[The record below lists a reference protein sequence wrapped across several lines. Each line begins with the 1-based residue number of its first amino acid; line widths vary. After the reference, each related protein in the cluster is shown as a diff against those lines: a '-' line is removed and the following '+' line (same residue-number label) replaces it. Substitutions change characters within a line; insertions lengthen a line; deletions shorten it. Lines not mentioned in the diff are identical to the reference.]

1 MSKIFA
7 CTICNSEFK
16 NSRSLYAHKYKYH
29 PKASTST
36 ADSEEIQ
43 NMKYEINDNA
53 SSTQNEPYFKT
64 VSQLEDFSQNKIK
77 VNKNKSLRPY
87 IKRLPK
93 LFKITGVVLNDIKY
107 LKKAVSMRQKQNISS
122 VNRIISKMKYIERL
136 PKLFKITGD
145 ILNDVKDLEEDVS
158 EIQSENNAS
167 HSEMSGSGKE
177 NKNKINELS
186 DDIDRLFIKIAEL
199 EGTIEKY
206 PTDTE
211 YIEKVIDNTLQ
222 IIELFKNNM
231 YSDIKYKIKELR
243 NAALFALKTLKRAK
257 ALGNDDEKLLHSLVN
272 ASIFDGKELL
282 EKNVKSL
289 DTIFSNLPSEEEFM
303 QVVKELKSSINN
315 DNDVHFSKDFV
326 INTDEESGQSG
337 NEEDEEHD
345 AQSADERESLRDQ
358 ESNVSEDEEIVEME
372 EEPVIYKDV
381 DKNNDEKESLTD
393 QKSDMS
399 EDEEAIDMDDE
410 VTTEAEEEL
419 VNTESSDKELVDVSG
434 S

>member
-1 MSKIFA
+1 
-7 CTICNSEFK
+7 
-16 NSRSLYAHKYKYH
+16 
-29 PKASTST
+29 
-36 ADSEEIQ
+36 
-43 NMKYEINDNA
+43 
-53 SSTQNEPYFKT
+53 
-64 VSQLEDFSQNKIK
+64 
-77 VNKNKSLRPY
+77 
-87 IKRLPK
+87 
-93 LFKITGVVLNDIKY
+93 
-107 LKKAVSMRQKQNISS
+107 
-122 VNRIISKMKYIERL
+122 MKYIERL

-145 ILNDVKDLEEDVS
+145 VLNDVKDLEEDVS

-206 PTDTE
+206 PSDTE
-211 YIEKVIDNTLQ
+211 YMEKVIDNTLQ

-303 QVVKELKSSINN
+303 QVVKELKSSKNN

-399 EDEEAIDMDDE
+399 EDEEAIDIADE
-410 VTTEAEEEL
+410 VATETEEEL